1 MESKLKLFE
10 EIDINV
16 LNLIDIANTL
26 KNVLKLNM

>member
-1 MESKLKLFE
+1 MEFKLKLFE